1 MNQDFQGQAVF
12 NISQP
17 SMDHIAVNIP
27 SKILKQINIYLTFRR
42 FSSGFLITYN
52 RANVS
57 GAEKDD

>member
-1 MNQDFQGQAVF
+1 MNQDFQKQAVL

-17 SMDHIAVNIP
+17 SIDHIAVNIP
-27 SKILKQINIYLTFRR
+27 SKILKQINIHLIFRR
-42 FSSGFLITYN
+42 FSCGFIITYN

>member
-1 MNQDFQGQAVF
+1 MNQDFQEQSVF

-17 SMDHIAVNIP
+17 SMDHTAVNIP
-27 SKILKQINIYLTFRR
+27 SKILKQINLYLTFRR
-42 FSSGFLITYN
+42 LSSGFIITYN